1 MPAEVDMNTRLK
13 TLTMILGFVLST
25 NSLFALQLHHE
36 LRVHLDPQKHH
47 LSVVDT
53 ISHIDLLS
61 KDKQG
66 AFRFFL
72 HAGLSPELEGSGWSL
87 EKIPGDPQA
96 DFLGINATTESL
108 PENIEIEAWKLI
120 PKTDDSGDVRLR
132 YSGTIFHPLA
142 RQGEEYQRSFSETPG
157 TISPEGVFLSGTTF
171 WIPAF
176 GDGMISFNVEVD
188 GLSPNWEIIS
198 QGRRT
203 RHENAEDTRTVAWS
217 ADFPTEE
224 VYLVG
229 GPLKEYE
236 SRQGDTEIFAFLR
249 TPDEGLATRYI
260 NATARY
266 LRMYESILPDY
277 PFASFSL
284 VENFWETGYGM
295 PGFTLL
301 GPKIIRFP
309 WILTSSYPH
318 ELLHNWWGNSV
329 YVDFPSGNWCEG
341 LTAYMADHML
351 AEQRGEGRIY
361 RRSTLKKFTDLVTQ
375 ENDFPL
381 TEFHNRFSGASE
393 AVGYGKA
400 LMLFHMMRRSV
411 GDAAFLRALT
421 RYYHDHQFKQASFGD
436 IAASFYHLGGPVLA
450 PFVKEWTS
458 RTGAPRL
465 VLGKTEILETRN
477 SKLPFTLRLELSQQ
491 NVDSPFPLEIPIA
504 VTVEGKEKALWHVE
518 KSCGASCNIEI
529 PCPGRPLRVD
539 IDPEFDLMR
548 RLDPREV
555 PPAISTLMGAK
566 APLFIL
572 SSRAPE
578 AEVEAWK
585 NLAESWA
592 APEKARMIRD
602 DEIMAFPK
610 GAFWILGRN
619 NRFAGELV
627 WRLAEQG
634 VHFDGENLILGTEKL
649 PAKGRSLVLIAR
661 DPAMPEVAAGFIA
674 ADPIAAIPGLARKL
688 PHYQKYSYLAFKGEE
703 PSNTLK
709 GMWTPIASPLVR
721 KLVKG
726 NMPELHLEKREAL
739 TPMPP
744 IFQAEDFE
752 KSVRFLAD
760 PALEGRGLGTEGLAE
775 ATKWVEA
782 RMKEIG
788 LDPAG
793 SRGFRQAWTIR
804 AGEPEREMELINL
817 IGKIPGQEPDLDP
830 VFVTAHLD
838 HLGRGW
844 PDVRSGNEG
853 KIHPGAD
860 DNASGVA
867 VLLELARAMKAEP
880 ARPRTILF
888 AVVTGEEA
896 GLIGSRHLVS
906 TLKDPGIFADL
917 NIDTVGRLSEG
928 ALYVLNTDS
937 AREWRF
943 IFMGVGYTTGAPVKI
958 VSEALDAS
966 DQGAFLEAG
975 IPAVQLFT
983 GPTADYHRP
992 GDTPEKLDF
1001 PGMSTVTEAAKEVV
1015 AYLAERKEALEVH
1028 LETGKT
1034 PGTTEVRPPARDAG
1048 SQRKVSLGTMP
1059 DFAFSGPGI
1068 RVQAVMPGSAA
1079 EEAGIKAGDILLE
1092 IDGSSIDGLRGLSR
1106 LLKEHQPG
1114 DSVSISL
1121 KRETKEINLPVQ
1133 LRQR

>member
-1 MPAEVDMNTRLK
+1 MNISLK
-13 TLTMILGFVLST
+13 TLSMILGIALST
-25 NSLFALQLHHE
+25 SPLFAEKLHHE
-36 LRVHLDPQKHH
+36 LKVRLDPQEHH
-47 LSVVDT
+47 LSVIDT
-53 ISHIDLLS
+53 ISHIDLLK
-61 KDKQG
+61 KDQQG

-72 HAGLSPELEGSGWSL
+72 HAGLSPELEGSDWIL

-108 PENIEIEAWKLI
+108 PENIKVEAWKLI
-120 PKTDDSGDVRLR
+120 PKADDSGSVRLH
-132 YSGTIFHPLA
+132 YSGTIYHPLA

-157 TISPEGVFLSGTTF
+157 TISPKGVFLSGTTF
-171 WIPAF
+171 WIPVF
-176 GDGMISFNVEVD
+176 GDDMISFNVEVD
-188 GLSPNWEIIS
+188 GLSPDWEIIS
-198 QGRRT
+198 QGRRLK
-203 RHENAEDTRTVAWS
+203 HELNGDFRKVAWS

-236 SRQGDTEIFAFLR
+236 SRQGETEIFAFLR
-249 TPDEGLATRYI
+249 TPDEGMANRYI

-329 YVDFPSGNWCEG
+329 YVDFSSGNWCEG

-361 RRSTLKKFTDLVTQ
+361 RRSTLKKFTDLVTP

-411 GDAAFLRALT
+411 GDEAFLRALT
-421 RYYHDHQFKQASFGD
+421 RYYQDHKFKRASFGD
-436 IAASFYHLGGPVLA
+436 IAASFYHLGGKVLA
-450 PFVKEWTS
+450 PFVREWTI
-458 RTGAPRL
+458 RKGAPRL
-465 VLGKTEILETRN
+465 VPGKTEILETSDPEN
-477 SKLPFTLRLELSQQ
+477 PFTLRLELSQQ
-491 NVDSPFPLEIPIA
+491 DVDSPFPLEIPIA
-504 VTVEGKEKALWHVE
+504 VTVEGRQKALWHVE
-518 KSCGASCNIEI
+518 PTCGASCEIEI

-555 PPAISTLMGAK
+555 PPAVSTLMGADN
-566 APLFIL
+566 PLFIL
-572 SSRAPE
+572 PSHAAA
-578 AEVEAWK
+578 AEIEAWK
-585 NLAESWA
+585 DLARSWA
-592 APEKARMIRD
+592 APKEARMISD
-602 DEIMAFPK
+602 SEVEAFPQ

-619 NRFAGELV
+619 NRFAEEIV
-627 WRLAEQG
+627 WRLEEQG
-634 VHFDGENLILGTEKL
+634 VHFEGENLILGAEEL
-649 PAKGRSLVLIAR
+649 PAKGHSLLLIAR
-661 DPAMPEVAAGFIA
+661 DPLEPKIAAGFIS
-674 ADPIAAIPGLARKL
+674 ADPVEAIPGLARKL

-709 GMWTPIASPLVR
+709 GMWTPIASPLVL
-721 KLVKG
+721 KLCDG
-726 NMPELHLEKREAL
+726 DMPELQLEKREAL
-739 TPMPP
+739 TPMPAV
-744 IFQAEDFE
+744 FQAADFE
-752 KSVRFLAD
+752 KTVRFLAD
-760 PALEGRGLGTEGLAE
+760 PALEGRGLGTAGLAE
-775 ATKWVEA
+775 ATDWVEE

-788 LDPAG
+788 LEAAG
-793 SRGFRQAWTIR
+793 DGNFRQSWTEKT
-804 AGEPEREMELINL
+804 GEPERDMELFNL
-817 IGKIPGQEPDLDP
+817 IGKIPGKDAHLDP
-830 VFVTAHLD
+830 VIVTAHLD

-867 VLLELARAMKAEP
+867 VLLELARAMRAEGP
-880 ARPRTILF
+880 RPRTILF

-896 GLIGSRHLVS
+896 GLIGSRHLVAS
-906 TLKDPGIFADL
+906 LKESGIFADL
-917 NIDTVGRLSEG
+917 NIDTVGRLAEG
-928 ALYVLNTDS
+928 ALFVLNSDS

-992 GDTPEKLDF
+992 TDTAEKLDF

-1028 LETGKT
+1028 LDAKT
-1034 PGTTEVRPPARDAG
+1034 PQGESASSLRPERKA

-1068 RVQAVMPGSAA
+1068 RVQAVMPQSGA
-1079 EEAGIKAGDILLE
+1079 EQAGIKAGDILLE
-1092 IDGSSIDGLRGLSR
+1092 VDGKSIDGLRGLSGI
-1106 LLKEHQPG
+1106 LKAHQPG
-1114 DSVSISL
+1114 DSVNIRL
-1121 KRETKEINLPVQ
+1121 RRGEEKITLPVR
-1133 LRQR
+1133 LKQR